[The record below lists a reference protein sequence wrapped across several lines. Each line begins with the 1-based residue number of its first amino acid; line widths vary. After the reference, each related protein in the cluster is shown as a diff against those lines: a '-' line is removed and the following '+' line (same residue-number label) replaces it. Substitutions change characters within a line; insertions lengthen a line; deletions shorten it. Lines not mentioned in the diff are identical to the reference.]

1 MLSGRSVTYSKV
13 NFRNMQ
19 PNKRQQKRV
28 IAEAHCRKIVPSSI
42 ASRELETDTD

>member
-1 MLSGRSVTYSKV
+1 MLSGRSVTYPKA

-28 IAEAHCRKIVPSSI
+28 IAETHHRKIVPSSI

>member
-1 MLSGRSVTYSKV
+1 MLSGRSVTYPKV

-28 IAEAHCRKIVPSSI
+28 IAGTHLRKIVPRFYSLMRI
-42 ASRELETDTD
+42 RN